1 MTVAPLPLHECL
13 QHMLLC
19 ICSAKPVVHV
29 GGQLLQQLYS
39 VYLQWRLPAS
49 GVSHGNMMPSVGQ
62 SRLPGVYTEQSTRI
76 GKTLSKMVSYQLVA
90 SITVLMLVPT
100 NNVHLH
106 ILRTTILLHV
116 MLSASM
122 TDFFPVCTARLA
134 CALKIWNVHKSSC
147 NWHGQSRD

>member
-1 MTVAPLPLHECL
+1 
-13 QHMLLC
+13 
-19 ICSAKPVVHV
+19 
-29 GGQLLQQLYS
+29 
-39 VYLQWRLPAS
+39 
-49 GVSHGNMMPSVGQ
+49 MMPSVGQ

-90 SITVLMLVPT
+90 SVLMLVPT

-134 CALKIWNVHKSSC
+134 CALKI
-147 NWHGQSRD
+147 

>member
-1 MTVAPLPLHECL
+1 
-13 QHMLLC
+13 
-19 ICSAKPVVHV
+19 
-29 GGQLLQQLYS
+29 
-39 VYLQWRLPAS
+39 
-49 GVSHGNMMPSVGQ
+49 MMPSVGQ

-90 SITVLMLVPT
+90 SITVLVLVPT

-116 MLSASM
+116 ILSDSM

-134 CALKIWNVHKSSC
+134 CALKI
-147 NWHGQSRD
+147 